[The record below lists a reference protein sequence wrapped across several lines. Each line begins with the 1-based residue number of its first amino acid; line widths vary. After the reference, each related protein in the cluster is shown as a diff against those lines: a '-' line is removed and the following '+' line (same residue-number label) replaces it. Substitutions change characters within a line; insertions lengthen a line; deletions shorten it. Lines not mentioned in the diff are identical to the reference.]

1 MIKPKHCSAPVKHI
15 DNSKRHNHLRLN
27 DDEVNRSSR
36 AEKQNLILRAEA
48 ENPQPDKGL
57 PPTQPDWRVS
67 HRDST
72 WRHHIFEQQ
81 GVPCSEYVP
90 LLLVHQLVHCSNG
103 FVDGGLLACRD
114 VELRQVVGNNATFA
128 ERGETGAISSLRL
141 NKINI
146 WDLQLLSLT

>member
-1 MIKPKHCSAPVKHI
+1 MIKPKHCSAAVKHI
-15 DNSKRHNHLRLN
+15 DNSTRHNRLRLN

-36 AEKQNLILRAEA
+36 AGKQNLILKVEA
-48 ENPQPDKGL
+48 ENPQPDKWL
-57 PPTQPDWRVS
+57 PSTQPDWRVS

-72 WRHHIFEQQ
+72 WRHDIVEQQ

-90 LLLVHQLVHCSNG
+90 LLLVHQLVHCGHG
-103 FVDGGLLACRD
+103 FVDGGLLACGD

-141 NKINI
+141 FNGER
-146 WDLQLLSLT
+146 